1 MQKDKGMKETRQ
13 DKGSEVQRYYI
24 KEEEIWQEM

>member
-1 MQKDKGMKETRQ
+1 MQKDKGMKEKRQ
-13 DKGSEVQRYYI
+13 DKGSEVQRCYI